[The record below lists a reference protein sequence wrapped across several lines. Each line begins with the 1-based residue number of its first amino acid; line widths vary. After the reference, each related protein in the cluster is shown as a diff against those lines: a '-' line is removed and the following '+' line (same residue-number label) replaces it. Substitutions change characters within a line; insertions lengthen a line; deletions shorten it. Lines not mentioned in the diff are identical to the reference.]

1 MISKKTDEHCSFN
14 TTDVSLNKCVHFLKY
29 KILCW
34 GLRDIKSKKPL
45 RLLKPSVKFE
55 CNQETLL
62 SSEISDM
69 RNCPN
74 FSSPMLIW
82 KKLVSQL

>member
-1 MISKKTDEHCSFN
+1 MCAF
-14 TTDVSLNKCVHFLKY
+14 LLKY

-45 RLLKPSVKFE
+45 RLLKPSVEFE
-55 CNQETLL
+55 CNQTLL
-62 SSEISDM
+62 SKEMSDM

-74 FSSPMLIW
+74 FSFPMVIW